1 MRISQKLALAFAAL
15 VVFVIAMGLLGITSL
30 AALDQALV
38 GVTDDALPGVRY
50 TGAIRAE
57 AIDFRN
63 RETQLLIAKD
73 ASEIT
78 ETLGR
83 LGKNL
88 EALKGYES
96 EYGKYLKDD
105 SEKTLFAD
113 YQAKLAAYLLSH
125 DRFKQ
130 IVQEGNHE
138 ASLAYFR
145 GDGRKAFR
153 SFLPVID
160 KMVEYNTKAADALT
174 KEAHAD
180 YANGRSRLIT
190 IAIVVSL
197 LALGLSYWIVRSIT
211 GQLVRLSSTIREIQ
225 RDLDFTRRV
234 EVHGNDE
241 VADTARAFNALA
253 ENVQGVLRS
262 ADSTSGKLIDMVR
275 ELTASA
281 HQVSE
286 GSRQQSDASTSMA
299 AAIEQLSTSISHLS
313 DSARE
318 AMSHS
323 VEAEH
328 HAEDGGKV
336 IGNTV
341 KEMSAIA
348 YSIEQTAQAMR
359 ELDQRS
365 EEIGS
370 IVQVI
375 REVADQTNLLA
386 LNAAIEAA
394 RAGEQGRGF
403 AVVADEVRKLAER
416 TTSATSEIGGK
427 IAGIQKSAQQ
437 AAGTMGSAVQR
448 VSNGVEYAQEA
459 GRTVE
464 TITSDAHLVE
474 NEVQSISTALKEQDQ
489 AGHQIA
495 AAVEQIANMV
505 ERNSLAAEH
514 TSQHARDLEG
524 IATSMRQEIARF
536 RA

>member
-15 VVFVIAMGLLGITSL
+15 VVFVVAMGSLGIASL
-30 AALDQALV
+30 AALDSALV

-73 ASEIT
+73 GEEIK
-78 ETLGR
+78 ETVGR
-83 LGKNL
+83 LAKNL
-88 EALKGYES
+88 EALKGYEA
-96 EYGKYLKDD
+96 EYGKYVREAG
-105 SEKTLFAD
+105 EKALYAD
-113 YQAKLAAYLLSH
+113 YQAKLAAYLQSH
-125 DRFKQ
+125 DQF
-130 IVQEGNHE
+130 VQVVQGGDH
-138 ASLAYFR
+138 AAALAYFR
-145 GDGRKAFR
+145 GDSRKAFR
-153 SFLPVID
+153 SFLPVVD
-160 KMVEYNTKAADALT
+160 KMVEYNTKAADGLT
-174 KEAHAD
+174 HEAHAD
-180 YANGRSRLIT
+180 YAQGRNRLVA
-190 IAIVVSL
+190 IAIVVSV
-197 LALGLSYWIVRSIT
+197 LALALSWWMVRSIT

-234 EVHGNDE
+234 EVRGNDE

-262 ADSTSGKLIDMVR
+262 ADSTSGKLIEMVR

-286 GSRQQSDASTSMA
+286 GSRKQSDASSSMA
-299 AAIEQLSTSISHLS
+299 AAIEQLSTSISHLA
-313 DSARE
+313 DNARE

-336 IGNTV
+336 IGSTV
-341 KEMSAIA
+341 EEMSAIA
-348 YSIEQTAQAMR
+348 SSIEQTAHAMR

-365 EEIGS
+365 AEIGS

-416 TTSATSEIGGK
+416 TTAATSEIGSK
-427 IAGIQKSAQQ
+427 IAGIQQSAQH
-437 AAGTMGSAVQR
+437 AAGTMGKAVQR
-448 VSNGVEYAQEA
+448 VSSGVEYAQAA
-459 GRTVE
+459 GKTVQ

-489 AGHQIA
+489 VGHQIA
-495 AAVEQIANMV
+495 SAVEQIANMV
-505 ERNSLAAEH
+505 ERNSQAAEH
-514 TSQHARDLEG
+514 TSQHARELAD
-524 IATSMRQEIARF
+524 IASSMRQEIARF